1 MEWQP
6 FCSDAQAIQMW
17 SPYGFL
23 DVKITEKKLY
33 CLSLLL
39 LLLWGFTEQL
49 INISAIVLFVQSR
62 ATFYIPSYWPCQQ
75 SQAIQNQWFF
85 FFEKW
90 LTGVPVWWS
99 PQSNRRWK
107 RRKKDICDGQMYV
120 VSWRTWEKNADILI
134 KWNNIRLL
142 HIYWV
147 LVSA

>member
-85 FFEKW
+85 FLWKVTYLSPSLVKPSEQQEMEEEKERY
-90 LTGVPVWWS
+90 LWWTNVCS
-99 PQSNRRWK
+99 FLK
-107 RRKKDICDGQMYV
+107 DLRKKCRYFDKMKQY
-120 VSWRTWEKNADILI
+120 
-134 KWNNIRLL
+134 
-142 HIYWV
+142 
-147 LVSA
+147 